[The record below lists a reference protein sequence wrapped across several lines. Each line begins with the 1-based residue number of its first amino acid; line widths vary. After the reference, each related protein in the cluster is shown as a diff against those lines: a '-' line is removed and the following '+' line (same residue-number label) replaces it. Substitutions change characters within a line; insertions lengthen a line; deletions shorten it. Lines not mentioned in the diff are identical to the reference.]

1 MQTRITPEKLARVWG
16 CGPELIRVGMR
27 EGKLPIG
34 QVIKHKR
41 TNTYLI
47 FIDRVAAFMGIS
59 RDELMERVKEAERL

>member
-47 FIDRVAAFMGIS
+47 FIDRVCEFCGMT
-59 RDELMERVKEAERL
+59 REQLMERLKEVEK

>member
-34 QVIKHKR
+34 QVIKHKK
-41 TNTYLI
+41 THTYLI
-47 FIDRVAAFMGIS
+47 FIDKCAAFMGIS
-59 RDELMERVKEAERL
+59 RDELIDRVKEAEK